1 MTQLQQAERRTTVL
15 TSALVA
21 AVIAI
26 AITVSGMLIAPSFV
40 QQPSSNAG
48 DVTRDERLDRA
59 EAGGL
64 EWQERYEQMYP
75 TR

>member
-15 TSALVA
+15 TSAIVSA
-21 AVIAI
+21 AIAI

-40 QQPSSNAG
+40 QPSNA
-48 DVTRDERLDRA
+48 DELTRDARLDRA
-59 EAGGL
+59 ERGGL
-64 EWQERYEQMYP
+64 EWQARYEQMYP

>member
-21 AVIAI
+21 AIIAI
-26 AITVSGMLIAPSFV
+26 TITVSGMLIAPSFV
-40 QQPSSNAG
+40 QPSSNAG